1 MGRLWGLWLVVLGA
15 ASAIAFAAC
24 GSDDTAAPEDAGVDA
39 STRDAKTNDATVDDA
54 SSVDAQTNT
63 DCAPCGELLGNGL
76 NNPHL
81 SPTCPGSLSLYE
93 AVLDCACNV
102 DVITK
107 EAGAGKCDIDS
118 GTGDGGLGAC
128 KDICPV
134 AGRAL
139 ALTNSC
145 VTCEANECD
154 VPFFACFDDGMDAGD
169 GG

>member
-1 MGRLWGLWLVVLGA
+1 MGRSWMPWFFVANVIA
-15 ASAIAFAAC
+15 ASSFAAC
-24 GSDDTAAPEDAGVDA
+24 SSDDSATPDDAGVDA
-39 STRDAKTNDATVDDA
+39 GRRDARSNDATIDDA

-81 SPTCPGSLSLYE
+81 SPACSGSLSLYE
-93 AVLDCACNV
+93 ALIDCACNV
-102 DVITK
+102 DLVTN
-107 EAGAGKCDIDS
+107 EAGAGRCDIDS

-128 KDICPV
+128 KDVCPY
-134 AGRAL
+134 AARAFTP
-139 ALTNSC
+139 TNSC